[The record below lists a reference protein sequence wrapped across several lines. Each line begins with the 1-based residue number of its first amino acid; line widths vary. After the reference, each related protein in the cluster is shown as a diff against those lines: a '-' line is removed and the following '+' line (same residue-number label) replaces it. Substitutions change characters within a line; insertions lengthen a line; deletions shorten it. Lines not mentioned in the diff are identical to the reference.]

1 MQVLSSS
8 PAAMYSNMSDAFTR
22 ITTTEGT
29 KRLWRGVASV
39 IMGAGPAHAVYFGTY
54 ELAKDF
60 AGGNDNGYSFAATGK
75 RNDVISLE
83 EVADLIVIISASAGG
98 LATIASDALMNPF
111 DGVHPFTIMGLH
123 ITNTDFI

>member
-1 MQVLSSS
+1 MT
-8 PAAMYSNMSDAFTR
+8 DAFTR

-75 RNDVISLE
+75 Q
-83 EVADLIVIISASAGG
+83 GY
-98 LATIASDALMNPF
+98 F
-111 DGVHPFTIMGLH
+111 
-123 ITNTDFI
+123 ITFPRELLTKLL